1 MGNVNACVAIIRH
14 LDNHENIKLNAIS
27 KINEI
32 SKINATENIENHGNS
47 SKTVNKSIF
56 DDHIF
61 QRLLRKICVDLA
73 TRYVRTYILWN
84 CYRMFYKFDVIVG
97 KRLL

>member
-1 MGNVNACVAIIRH
+1 MGNVSACVAIIRH
-14 LDNHENIKLNAIS
+14 LDNHENIKINAIS

-32 SKINATENIENHGNS
+32 GKIGLTENTENHGNT
-47 SKTVNKSIF
+47 SKSVNKSIF

-84 CYRMFYKFDVIVG
+84 CYGMIYKFDIIVA
-97 KRLL
+97 KR

>member
-14 LDNHENIKLNAIS
+14 LDSHENIKINAIS

-32 SKINATENIENHGNS
+32 GKIGLTENNENHGNS
-47 SKTVNKSIF
+47 SKSVNKSIF

-73 TRYVRTYILWN
+73 TRYVRTKAQTL
-84 CYRMFYKFDVIVG
+84 
-97 KRLL
+97 